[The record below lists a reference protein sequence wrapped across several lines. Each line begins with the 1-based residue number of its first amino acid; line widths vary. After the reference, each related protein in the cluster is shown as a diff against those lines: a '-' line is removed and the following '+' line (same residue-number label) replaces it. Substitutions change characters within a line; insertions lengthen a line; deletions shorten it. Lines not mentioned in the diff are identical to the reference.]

1 MLYKLLLTFE
11 SVYEIVQCNNSN
23 ESYWG
28 LTISLTLYIYKL
40 MLYKVVLPFESVYKS
55 LNWDHS
61 HENFSSIF
69 STVLFIFS
77 VFQKQENWIVPEVLI
92 IFGALIG
99 VIWLWISGRFSQI
112 SCSAVKLD
120 LVKVTHDYRF
130 NCFLIMNVFS
140 LFNSSIKFY

>member
-1 MLYKLLLTFE
+1 MTIQVKASEQSYPVGALYYAVQVALNFWVCIWNSTVWQFKWKLLRTDYLSNTF
-11 SVYEIVQCNNSN
+11 YLQ
-23 ESYWG
+23 
-28 LTISLTLYIYKL
+28 L

-55 LNWDHS
+55 LNWDRS

-99 VIWLWISGRFSQI
+99 VIWLWTSGRFSQL
-112 SCSAVKLD
+112 SCSAVKPLRMITD
-120 LVKVTHDYRF
+120 L
-130 NCFLIMNVFS
+130 IVF
-140 LFNSSIKFY
+140 